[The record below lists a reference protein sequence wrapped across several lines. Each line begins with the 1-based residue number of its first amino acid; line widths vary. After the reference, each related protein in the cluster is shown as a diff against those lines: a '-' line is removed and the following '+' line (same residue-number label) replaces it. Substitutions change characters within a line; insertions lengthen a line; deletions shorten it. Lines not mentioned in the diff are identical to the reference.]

1 MTDLPER
8 LREAAHAH
16 RPDRERMLARV
27 EHAMA
32 ADGTG
37 NDVPESAARG
47 HDRPTAAPWMRV
59 TAVTAAVAGAIGIGG
74 LAVGAVTGASQ
85 PGHSSVTSDSADTGR
100 PSPTAPGATGGE
112 HRVPVQR
119 HPTTAPT
126 HHKSP
131 GPHSTSGHGATVSPP
146 LQAPPPSVPGSPPHS
161 SGAPSTGGTG
171 LPQGSGPLQSNGV
184 LGSNSDSYWTESDV
198 TLTSQKPITSLT
210 VELRIAR
217 VNGETYSASW
227 TDATQVSVKVSTEA
241 DVIVYRWTL
250 AAGQTLPADTYT
262 FAGQFTHDPGQGGTD
277 GDRYTATVGYA
288 SGGPV
293 TVGGGF

>member
-27 EHAMA
+27 EHAMT
-32 ADGTG
+32 ADGAG
-37 NDVPESAARG
+37 NGAPESAARG
-47 HDRPTAAPWMRV
+47 HDRPVAAPWMRV

-74 LAVGAVTGASQ
+74 LAVGAVTGTGQ
-85 PGHSSVTSDSADTGR
+85 PGHSSVTSDSADPAQ
-100 PSPTAPGATGGE
+100 PSPTASDTAGSGE

-119 HPTTAPT
+119 QTTTAPA
-126 HHKSP
+126 HRKSP
-131 GPHSTSGHGATVSPP
+131 GPHSTSGRGTTAPP
-146 LQAPPPSVPGSPPHS
+146 LQAAPPSVPGSPPQS
-161 SGAPSTGGTG
+161 SGAPSQGTG

-184 LGSNSDSYWTESDV
+184 LGSNSDAYWTESEV
-198 TLTSQKPITSLT
+198 QLTSQKPITSLA

-227 TDATQVSVKVSTEA
+227 TDATQVSVKVTTEA
-241 DVIVYRWTL
+241 DYIVYRWTL
-250 AAGQTLPADTYT
+250 AAGQTLPADTYN

-288 SGGPV
+288 SGGSV

>member
-27 EHAMA
+27 EHAMT

-37 NDVPESAARG
+37 SGAPDSAARG
-47 HDRPTAAPWMRV
+47 HDRPVAAPWMRV

-74 LAVGAVTGASQ
+74 LAVGAVTGTNQ
-85 PGHSSVTSDSADTGR
+85 PGHSSVTSDSADPAP
-100 PSPTAPGATGGE
+100 PSPIASGSTGGGE
-112 HRVPVQR
+112 RRVPVQR
-119 HPTTAPT
+119 HSTTPSA
-126 HHKSP
+126 HRKSP
-131 GPHSTSGHGATVSPP
+131 GPRNTAGRGTTTPP
-146 LQAPPPSVPGSPPHS
+146 LQAAPPSVPGSPPHS
-161 SGAPSTGGTG
+161 SGPSSAGTG
-171 LPQGSGPLQSNGV
+171 LPQGSGPLQSDGV
-184 LGSNSDSYWTESDV
+184 LGSNSDAYWTESDV
-198 TLTSQKPITSLT
+198 RLTSQKPITSLT

-227 TDATQVSVKVSTEA
+227 TDATQVSVKVTTEA
-241 DVIVYRWTL
+241 DYIVYRWTL
-250 AAGQTLPADTYT
+250 AAGQTLPADTYS

-277 GDRYTATVGYA
+277 GDRYTATAGYA
-288 SGGPV
+288 TGGSV